1 MRGLIMTDSAQF
13 KGRYFLEGIIDRFK
27 EKMAVI
33 ITKDGQKLL
42 WPIKDLPADCEKGTT
57 VRIILTT
64 SKTDQEE
71 RDKISKT
78 ILNKI
83 LKNSAKENGV

>member
-1 MRGLIMTDSAQF
+1 MTDELKNLSD
-13 KGRYFLEGIIDRFK
+13 RYYLNGTLDRFE

-42 WPIKDLPADCEKGTT
+42 WPIQNLPADCVTGSA
-57 VRIILTT
+57 VRIVLTT
-64 SKTDQEE
+64 KTTDQEE
-71 RDKISKT
+71 REEIAKT

-83 LKNSAKENGV
+83 LKDPEDKNK